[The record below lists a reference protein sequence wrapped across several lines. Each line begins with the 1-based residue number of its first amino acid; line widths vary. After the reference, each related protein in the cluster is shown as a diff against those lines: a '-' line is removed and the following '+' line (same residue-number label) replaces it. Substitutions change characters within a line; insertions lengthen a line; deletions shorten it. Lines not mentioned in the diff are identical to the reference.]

1 MANPEEPTEP
11 LLRKADF
18 TSYLEMKA
26 KEMAPRDV
34 EVLLAEIENE
44 GGGALAEPHTR
55 LGRQLI
61 LSLELLE
68 DHVRGDCPQIPF
80 YTISLLTEAVYYF
93 LDPNDVI
100 PDWIP
105 GIGKLDD
112 ALVMELA
119 FEYGADG
126 IHRYCLWKG
135 IELASLYD
143 PSPDRA
149 AAKTSKKL
157 TDKTSQRRR
166 AARTS
171 EEPAGAEESGWG
183 ENIGR
188 VGRQKGACEAGWEE
202 SRDEGCGQACQ
213 EACQEACREA
223 CREACNDVEQEIRQ
237 GRWQNGC
244 EEEAPIVIVERP
256 APFRS
261 IVVSMERPAPSRS
274 IVGWAA
280 RWKPR
285 RSPELPCDRNRSL

>member
-11 LLRKADF
+11 LLREADF

-171 EEPAGAEESGWG
+171 AKSRPARKKAAGAKTSGVSAAKKARAKPAGKKVATKAAAKPARKPARKPAGKPAGKPATTLSKKSG
-183 ENIGR
+183 
-188 VGRQKGACEAGWEE
+188 KAAGKTGVK
-202 SRDEGCGQACQ
+202 R
-213 EACQEACREA
+213 
-223 CREACNDVEQEIRQ
+223 
-237 GRWQNGC
+237 
-244 EEEAPIVIVERP
+244 
-256 APFRS
+256 
-261 IVVSMERPAPSRS
+261 
-274 IVGWAA
+274 
-280 RWKPR
+280 KR
-285 RSPELPCDRNRSL
+285 R